1 MLATSAEANSTEAA
15 DLPLNSTK
23 LPPQLSENLRMF
35 QSIHVLR
42 SREEEELEEEG
53 EEEEEG
59 AEAGEEKH
67 FSLFWGGN
75 ALMFIVSF
83 QFVWTARTDSA

>member
-1 MLATSAEANSTEAA
+1 MFSIFREKDYKKATISSTEDDDEEEEGSVLATSAEANSTEAV

-53 EEEEEG
+53 EEEEG
-59 AEAGEEKH
+59 AEAGEEK
-67 FSLFWGGN
+67 
-75 ALMFIVSF
+75 
-83 QFVWTARTDSA
+83 